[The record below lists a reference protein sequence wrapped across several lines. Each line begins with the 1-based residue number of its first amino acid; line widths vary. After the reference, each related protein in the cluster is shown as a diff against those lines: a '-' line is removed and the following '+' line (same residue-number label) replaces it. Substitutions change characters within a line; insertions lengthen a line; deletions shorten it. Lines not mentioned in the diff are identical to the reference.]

1 MQELSIHPLDSAKF
15 AESKRHAEKWSK
27 VDLDEYAPYSVFAWE
42 FLRRNRFYQALVDK
56 RKDAHPLDDW
66 GFKWHRNAEPTH
78 GLVKAKPYW
87 EAYYEGEPPRWRG
100 LDDFLAQLPK
110 DCEPTCREFKTTLQ
124 PGQIAIVLDIGGTF
138 GGKSPW
144 QTQLVALGERLS
156 GFSTPFKYKVMHRTV
171 LLRRWGLLKLMSDFG
186 VPFDSAIRD
195 PAYTSLHAPR
205 QDKKERT
212 PRKIKNEPTLSPFTG
227 MYRKEVPPTTTKD
240 DLAELRRL
248 VYGHG
253 YLKILSGEG
262 LFYERNGRMATFN
275 EIYEEETRKR

>member
-1 MQELSIHPLDSAKF
+1 MQERSIHPPESAKF
-15 AESKRHAEKWSK
+15 AEPKRPAEKWDD
-27 VDLDEYAPYSVFAWE
+27 VELDQYSSHAEFAWE

-56 RKDAHPLDDW
+56 RKDVPPLDDW
-66 GFKWHRNAEPTH
+66 GFKWHPNAEPTH
-78 GLVKAKPYW
+78 GLVKVKPYW
-87 EAYYEGEPPRWRG
+87 EAYYEGEPPQWRG

-110 DCEPTCREFKTTLQ
+110 DCDPTRREFKTTLQ

-156 GFSTPFKYKVMHRTV
+156 GFSTPFKYKVMHRAV

-195 PAYTSLHAPR
+195 PAYTSLYESR
-205 QDKKERT
+205 KDKAKKALQKSK
-212 PRKIKNEPTLSPFTG
+212 PGPKMNPFAG
-227 MYRKEVPPTTTKD
+227 MLRKEVPPTTTKED
-240 DLAELRRL
+240 FAALHGL
-248 VYGHG
+248 VYAHG

-262 LFYERNGRMATFN
+262 LFYERDGRMATFN
-275 EIYEEETRKR
+275 ETYEEEAW